1 MSEIITNYRFVR
13 GESDKNPILEEVLL
27 KPASCCDEIH
37 ILSGYANSSML
48 KRHLELLD
56 EYLKA
61 EKRRIKIHLIIGMT
75 SKDGI
80 STIEHLAFKDLVKL
94 FPDVMCSYIMWEHD
108 PCHSKVYVWLN
119 DGEPVDAYIGSA
131 NYSQNAI
138 FNQIES
144 LYKCDP
150 VEAESY
156 FQLVSASSIYCNH
169 DEVEDAVKIVSK
181 KKFMADMKRVED
193 STDAG
198 IPFVRLSLLDTRT
211 HDVHKRGGLNWG
223 QRPKREPNQAYI
235 PIPKSVGRSGFFP
248 DKRQVFPL
256 MTDDGIVLQCVAQG
270 NKADDPVPKQL
281 TTTNNNSE
289 IGKYFRRRL
298 GVPEGE
304 FVTKADLDRYGMSH
318 VTIFK
323 LEDGTYYMEFRK
335 LVKHRMNLDEKG

>member
-1 MSEIITNYRFVR
+1 
-13 GESDKNPILEEVLL
+13 
-27 KPASCCDEIH
+27 
-37 ILSGYANSSML
+37 
-48 KRHLELLD
+48 
-56 EYLKA
+56 
-61 EKRRIKIHLIIGMT
+61 MT

-80 STIEHLAFKDLVKL
+80 STIEHQAFKDLVQL
-94 FPDVMCSYIMWEHD
+94 FPGVMCSYIMWGHD
-108 PCHSKVYVWLN
+108 PCHSKVYVWLKE
-119 DGEPVDAYIGSA
+119 GMPMEAYIGSA

-156 FQLVSASSIYCNH
+156 YQLLSTSSIYCNH
-169 DEVEDAVKIVSK
+169 DEVEDAAKIVSK
-181 KKFMADMKRVED
+181 KRFMADMKRIED
-193 STDAG
+193 SAEAG
-198 IPFVRLSLLDTRT
+198 MPVARLSLLDTRT

-235 PIPKSVGRSGFFP
+235 PIPKKVGKSGFFP
-248 DKRQVFPL
+248 GKRQVFTL

-270 NKADDPVPKQL
+270 NRANDPVPKQL

-289 IGKYFRRRL
+289 IGRYFRRRL

-304 FVTKADLDRYGMSH
+304 FVTKADLDRYGRSH

-335 LVKHRMNLDEKG
+335 LVKHQIDLNKD